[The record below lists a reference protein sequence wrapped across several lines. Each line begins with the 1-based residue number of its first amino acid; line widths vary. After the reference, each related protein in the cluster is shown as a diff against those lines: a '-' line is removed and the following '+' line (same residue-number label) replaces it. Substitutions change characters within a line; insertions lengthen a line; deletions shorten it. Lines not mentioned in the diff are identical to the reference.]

1 VSSAVVVKSF
11 VNSFH
16 YLYEDASKLSELA
29 RNATGFE
36 RTQYCR
42 TALLIYIISLE
53 GLINRALDHFL
64 PEKVRDYLLER
75 ERKLSIEDKWLALPL
90 LSDPQ
95 NPRNIDKSVY
105 PWSHFLEL
113 IQIRDD
119 FVHPKHD
126 RPAYYKL
133 TTTSSFE
140 PLNWKDLPPG
150 LNVKERDVV
159 YRQTRISRDPYS
171 VMPEHLDMAK
181 KVVDDTV
188 EALDRLLGGKLT
200 NGNWLRSDTM
210 TVIHPQGATLQDV
223 PPG

>member
-1 VSSAVVVKSF
+1 

-16 YLYEDASKLSELA
+16 YLYEDASQLRELA
-29 RNATGFE
+29 KSAQNFE

-64 PEKVRDYLLER
+64 PETIRNYLVER
-75 ERKLSIEDKWLALPL
+75 ERKLSVEDKWLALPL

-95 NPRNIDKSVY
+95 NPRKINKSVY

-113 IQIRDD
+113 IQIRHD
-119 FVHPKHD
+119 FVHPKHE

-133 TTTSSFE
+133 KTTSTVE
-140 PLNWKDLPPG
+140 PLDWNDLPPD
-150 LNVKERDVV
+150 LDVKERDLV
-159 YRQTRISRDPYS
+159 YRQTRIPRDPYS
-171 VMPEHLDMAK
+171 IMPEHLDMAK

-188 EALDRLLGGKLT
+188 DALDKLLDGKLT
-200 NGNWLRSDTM
+200 KDNWLRSDRL
-210 TVIHPQGATLQDV
+210 TVIYPPGATLKDV
-223 PPG
+223 PHR